1 MAERDVAVLVG
12 VFLDP
17 GQYKIPRSPVPSSLQ
32 RSVAMRSG
40 LADFLVV
47 NSPPAVGE
55 NLVRKVALA
64 ALLLPSLNI
73 I

>member
-1 MAERDVAVLVG
+1 MAVLVG

-17 GQYKIPRSPVPSSLQ
+17 GQYKIPRSPVPPSVQ
-32 RSVAMRSG
+32 RSVTMRSD

-47 NSPPAVGE
+47 NSPPGVGE

-64 ALLLPSLNI
+64 ALLFPSLNI

>member
-1 MAERDVAVLVG
+1 MAVLVG

-17 GQYKIPRSPVPSSLQ
+17 GQYKIPRSPVPPSVQ
-32 RSVAMRSG
+32 RSVTMRSG

-47 NSPPAVGE
+47 NSPPGVGE

-64 ALLLPSLNI
+64 ALLFPSLNI